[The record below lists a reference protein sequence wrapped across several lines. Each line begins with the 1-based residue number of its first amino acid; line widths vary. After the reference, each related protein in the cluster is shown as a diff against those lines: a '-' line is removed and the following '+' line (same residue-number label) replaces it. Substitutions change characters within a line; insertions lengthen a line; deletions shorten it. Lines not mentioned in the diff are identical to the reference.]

1 MYEKL
6 LKIQG
11 LKLKAVRDTKAYNY
25 KYATLEQIWDM
36 LQPILQEE
44 GIVVTHSTIDN
55 KVCTAIVDDTGK
67 EITSC
72 MPLPENL
79 DPQKLGSA
87 VTYFRRYNL
96 LQLFNIMVEDDDG
109 ESASRITPP
118 KVTQSPFDAAV
129 EAIEKCE
136 SQTEIDTLREQIH
149 KSKKLTDK
157 NKVQLEELL
166 EERLQTIFNKI

>member
-1 MYEKL
+1 M
-6 LKIQG
+6 
-11 LKLKAVRDTKAYNY
+11 KLKAVRDTKAYNY

-55 KVCTAIVDDTGK
+55 KVCTAIMDDTGK

-109 ESASRITPP
+109 ESAKPS
-118 KVTQSPFDAAV
+118 A
-129 EAIEKCE
+129 
-136 SQTEIDTLREQIH
+136 
-149 KSKKLTDK
+149 KKAKGHVD
-157 NKVQLEELL
+157 ELG
-166 EERLQTIFNKI
+166 F